1 MSCPGS
7 ARNRAGSL
15 LNIHVAAGVL
25 AAGIGVIAMVIFI
38 GAQLRADRQWFQ
50 QLATNRAAG
59 ESPSL
64 MTAARSTVKQPA
76 QQDREPRAD
85 RNDENEG
92 IYLAGRTHPPQ
103 EGNR

>member
-1 MSCPGS
+1 MSWSGS
-7 ARNRAGSL
+7 APNRAGSL
-15 LNIHVAAGVL
+15 LNIHLAAGVS
-25 AAGIGVIAMVIFI
+25 AAGIGVSVMVIFI

-50 QLATNRAAG
+50 QLATSRAAG

-64 MTAARSTVKQPA
+64 MSGGRSTVKQPA

>member
-1 MSCPGS
+1 M
-7 ARNRAGSL
+7 
-15 LNIHVAAGVL
+15 AGVS

-50 QLATNRAAG
+50 QLSANRASG

-64 MTAARSTVKQPA
+64 MSAGRSTVKQSA
-76 QQDREPRAD
+76 QPVQKQRAD
-85 RNDENEG
+85 RNSENEG
-92 IYLAGRTHPPQ
+92 IYLAGRTYQPQ